1 MFSRYARKK
10 LNVRANPRHEICES
24 HTLAYR
30 RYPNVFSMNMP
41 TEKTTTIR
49 MGSRTLKRVDGLAN
63 AMSRSRAWVIN
74 QAVERYLDYEEWF
87 VSEVKQALKE
97 AERGRLLDHET
108 VVKRW
113 ERKRAAKVDARR

>member
-1 MFSRYARKK
+1 
-10 LNVRANPRHEICES
+10 
-24 HTLAYR
+24 
-30 RYPNVFSMNMP
+30 MP

-49 MGSRTLKRVDGLAN
+49 MEGRTLKRVDGLAN
-63 AMSRSRAWVIN
+63 AISRSRAWVIN

-108 VVKRW
+108 VAKRW